1 MKIINRGRGTGKTS
15 MLVATAYMTGMPII
29 TSTNVHKRA
38 ILDTARKMNI
48 QDNID
53 IYTIE
58 EWQVLAHHNEK
69 VLVDDVEII
78 LGQILSHYLKADVVA
93 GTMTI
98 PMDDKEELKEQKDV
112 EEDKQ

>member
-1 MKIINRGRGTGKTS
+1 MRIINRGRGTGKTS

-29 TSTNVHKRA
+29 TSTNTHKRA
-38 ILDTARKMNI
+38 ILDTAHKMNI
-48 QDNID
+48 KDNID

-69 VLVDDVEII
+69 VLVDDVNIM
-78 LGQILSHYLKADVVA
+78 LGQILSRYLKADVVA

-98 PMDDKEELKEQKDV
+98 PMDDKEELTEKNV
-112 EEDKQ
+112 EEKQ

>member
-1 MKIINRGRGTGKTS
+1 M
-15 MLVATAYMTGMPII
+15 
-29 TSTNVHKRA
+29 
-38 ILDTARKMNI
+38 
-48 QDNID
+48 
-53 IYTIE
+53 
-58 EWQVLAHHNEK
+58 AHHNEK

-78 LGQILSHYLKADVVA
+78 LGQILSRYLKADVVA